1 MEDLEDHSAT
11 DAPSVEV
18 YSTLMKKSWKNIT
31 FLITNFGKI
40 TPSLLLKAVFISYF
54 LDANKKLVNDCYFI
68 LVASSAIKSWIK
80 TYTVHIFGSI

>member
-40 TPSLLLKAVFISYF
+40 TPSLLLKAVFISY
-54 LDANKKLVNDCYFI
+54 
-68 LVASSAIKSWIK
+68 
-80 TYTVHIFGSI
+80 HIFSMPTKNLSMIVILF